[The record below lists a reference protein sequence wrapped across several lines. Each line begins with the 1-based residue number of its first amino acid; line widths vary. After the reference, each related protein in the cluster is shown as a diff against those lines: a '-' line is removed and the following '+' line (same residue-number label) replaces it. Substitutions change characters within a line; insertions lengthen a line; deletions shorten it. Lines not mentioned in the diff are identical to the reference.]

1 VKRTEQQLRE
11 GQRILSRRALVV
23 GGVQAAVLGGLALRM
38 RHMQVNEA
46 DAYRLLAEE
55 NRVSLRLIPP
65 ARGQIFDRAGVLVA
79 GNEQNWHVTL
89 VREDAGDVAEVM
101 ARLAHILRM
110 DAAALDRAMRE
121 IARHPPFVPVTVAEQ
136 LTWEEMSA
144 VAVNA
149 PALPGV
155 TPEVGLSR
163 VYPLQGDFAHV
174 AGYVGP
180 VSENDLSRIENPDP
194 LLRLPRFPIGKV
206 GVEARAED
214 LLRGRAGT
222 RQIEVNAGGRVMREL
237 ARVEGT
243 PGADIQL
250 TVDAGLQNYVQA
262 RMGAES
268 ASCVVMDCA
277 SGDLLALASAPTFDA
292 NLFVRGI
299 SSADYRT
306 LLDDD
311 HRPLAS
317 KTVQGAYPPGSTFKM
332 IVALAGL
339 EAGLIDPGET
349 VYCPGHLQLG
359 DRRFHCWKGGGHGRV
374 DMVRS
379 ITESCDVY
387 YYEIAQKV
395 GIERIGA
402 MARRF
407 GLGERF
413 DLPLSGIAE
422 GLVPSMAWKQSV
434 RGEGWLVGDSLNA
447 AIGQGFVLASPVQL
461 AVMTARMATGR
472 TVAPRLIKSVNGV
485 ETPAGPF
492 ADLGINENHLRI
504 LRRGMFEVTN
514 AQRGTAYGS
523 RVTAE
528 EYAIAGKTG
537 TSQVRNITAA
547 ERARGVVRNDQ
558 LPWNRRDH
566 ALFVGYAP
574 VEAPRIACAVIVE
587 HGGGGSAAAAPI
599 ARDAMVRA
607 LHGDVPP
614 LAVYPASA
622 RSTVEALHRAMQ
634 LRPVAPAPRG
644 GRTRA

>member
-1 VKRTEQQLRE
+1 MKRTEQQLRE
-11 GQRILSRRALVV
+11 VQALFSRRALVL
-23 GGVQAAVLGGLALRM
+23 GGVQVAVLGGLALRM
-38 RHMQVNEA
+38 RGMQVEDG

-65 ARGQIFDRAGVLVA
+65 PRGQIFDRAGVLIA
-79 GNEQNWHVTL
+79 GNEQNWRVTL
-89 VREDAGDVAEVM
+89 VREDAGDVDTVL
-101 ARLAHILRM
+101 ARLAHVLGMPPEDVEHART
-110 DAAALDRAMRE
+110 E
-121 IARHPPFVPVTVAEQ
+121 IARHPPFVPVTVADR
-136 LTWEEMSA
+136 LTWDQMSA

-163 VYPLQGDFAHV
+163 VYPLQEDFAHV

-180 VSENDLSRIENPDP
+180 VSESDLARIEDPDP

-214 LLRGRAGT
+214 LLRGTSGT
-222 RQIEVNAGGRVMREL
+222 RQIEVNAGGRMMREL
-237 ARVEGT
+237 SRAEGV
-243 PGADIQL
+243 PGADLVL

-262 RMGAES
+262 RMGEES
-268 ASCVVMDCA
+268 ASCIVMDCA
-277 SGDLLALASAPTFDA
+277 SGDLLALASAPSFDP

-299 SSADYRT
+299 STTDFSA
-306 LLDDD
+306 LMEDD
-311 HRPLAS
+311 HRPLAT

-332 IVALAGL
+332 LVALAGL
-339 EAGLIDPGET
+339 EAGLITPDET

-374 DMVRS
+374 DMVQS

-395 GIERIGA
+395 GIERIAA

-422 GLVPSMAWKQSV
+422 GLVPSMEWKRRV
-434 RGEGWLVGDSLNA
+434 RGESWLVGDTLNA
-447 AIGQGFVLASPVQL
+447 SIGQGFVLASPIQL
-461 AVMTARMATGR
+461 AVMTARLATGR
-472 TVAPRLIKSVNGV
+472 AVVPRLIRSVNGIEQTV
-485 ETPAGPF
+485 DAF
-492 ADLGINENHLRI
+492 ADLGINENHLR
-504 LRRGMFEVTN
+504 LQRRGMFEVTN
-514 AQRGTAYGS
+514 VRSGTAYGS
-523 RVTAE
+523 RIAAE
-528 EYAIAGKTG
+528 EYMIAGKTG
-537 TSQVRNITAA
+537 TSQVRNISAA
-547 ERARGVVRNDQ
+547 ERARGVIRNDQ

-574 VEAPRIACAVIVE
+574 AEAPRVACAVVVE

-614 LAVYPASA
+614 LSVYPAAA
-622 RSTVEALHRAMQ
+622 RPAVEALHRSMP
-634 LRPVAPAPRG
+634 LRQVAPPTTG